1 MPSERKCSCLYC
13 YSIKSVTI
21 YDRQEYD
28 RAICSN
34 CNARYIVQCTVF
46 PTSRY
51 LKFILIAPIKYCVK
65 KIFRKTP

>member
-1 MPSERKCSCLYC
+1 MRPERKCSCLYR
-13 YSIKSVTI
+13 YSIKSVTV

-46 PTSRY
+46 PTGRY
-51 LKFILIAPIKYCVK
+51 LKFIFIAPIKFCIE
-65 KIFRKTP
+65 KIFWKKQ